1 MKVPLSTIAGPQVGQ
16 VLPLEGCTVSKVRL
30 VDPGGRTLARGRLG
44 PIAGQIAVRIQA
56 AADIIQMTE
65 MGGENGADLP
75 NRTIRTRAGDGQA
88 TQFEA
93 DYDADPD
100 WYAAALPL

>member
-1 MKVPLSTIAGPQVGQ
+1 MKMPLSTIAGPQVGQ

-30 VDPGGRTLARGRLG
+30 VDPGGRTLARRRLE
-44 PIAGQIAVRIQA
+44 PIAGQIAVRIQ

-75 NRTIRTRAGDGQA
+75 NRTIRTRTGDGQA

-100 WYAAALPL
+100 WSAAALPL